1 MLLSV
6 GAAGCTNS
14 GDSHHGDKV
23 APATFEVVD
32 PPHETDLVI
41 VHLTPE
47 AVERLG
53 ITTVA
58 VERQPMPRR
67 RTFGGDISI
76 PAGSTFIVSAP
87 IAGTVDE
94 EDGVPFPIPG
104 SRVTSG
110 SPVVRFTPLLSPER
124 DVPTPAELVAMANAR
139 ASLVSLQIV
148 ADGDVQ
154 RGEAEVEAATIALN
168 RAEQLLIDQVGSV
181 RDVDDAR
188 ARLEVAQATLAA
200 AKHRKEDT
208 RRTLSRID
216 RHGGRQPFMIVAPE
230 SASYAS

>member
-6 GAAGCTNS
+6 GAVGCTNS
-14 GDSHHGDKV
+14 GDSHHADKV
-23 APATFEVVD
+23 VPASFEAVE

-41 VHLTPE
+41 VRLTPE
-47 AVERLG
+47 AVSRLG
-53 ITTVA
+53 ITTVP
-58 VERQPMPRR
+58 VEQQPMPRR
-67 RTFGGDISI
+67 RTIGGDISI

-139 ASLVSLQIV
+139 DHHSC
-148 ADGDVQ
+148 
-154 RGEAEVEAATIALN
+154 RY
-168 RAEQLLIDQVGSV
+168 R
-181 RDVDDAR
+181 
-188 ARLEVAQATLAA
+188 
-200 AKHRKEDT
+200 
-208 RRTLSRID
+208 LSRMAMCNVVRLRSKPRRLHSIE
-216 RHGGRQPFMIVAPE
+216 P
-230 SASYAS
+230 SNC